1 MPIRIN
7 ADLPA
12 KKILEHENI
21 FVMDETRAIHQDL
34 RPIKIGYSS
43 IENHYHEPD
52 AYQTGNGA
60 SAFKESF

>member
-1 MPIRIN
+1 MKIHAN
-7 ADLPA
+7 QNKADLPA

-21 FVMDETRAIHQDL
+21 FCNGLRAFL
-34 RPIKIGYSS
+34 KTGYSS